1 MARPLDNG
9 GDLTLNSMMS
19 VLTIQSRVASGYVGN
34 SIAVPC
40 LQQLGIDAVTVDTTM
55 LSNHPAHGAFRGRVV
70 PPEEIDQLLFGVV
83 TRTAPESFDAML
95 SGYLGTTETGQS
107 FLRVVETRRPGALYC
122 LDPVLGDNE
131 RLYVNEDLV
140 SFFQIEALPEA
151 DIVTPNAFEAGILLG
166 QESCTLK
173 NGAVTIGGLLK
184 RGPTRIAV
192 TGIKTPTGV
201 ATLAADTSG
210 LWIIE
215 TPRVEVAES
224 GAGDAFAALLL
235 GRLLTSDLSFPEA
248 AAVAAS
254 SLYDLLALTRRL
266 GKEDLAIIDGL
277 ELVKEPSSQFMA
289 EPFRS

>member
-9 GDLTLNSMMS
+9 GDLTLNPMMS

-40 LQQLGIDAVTVDTTM
+40 LQQLGIDAVAVDTTM

-70 PPEEIDQLLFGVV
+70 PPEEIDELLFGVV
-83 TRTAPESFDAML
+83 TRIAPESFDAML

-107 FLRVVETRRPGALYC
+107 FLRVVETRRPDALYC

-140 SFFQIEALPEA
+140 SFFQIEALPDA
-151 DIVTPNAFEAGILLG
+151 DIITPNAFEAGVLLG
-166 QESCTLK
+166 QESCTLE
-173 NGAVTIGGLLK
+173 NGAAIIGDLLK
-184 RGPTRIAV
+184 RGPSRIAV
-192 TGIKTPTGV
+192 TGIETPTGI
-201 ATLAADTSG
+201 ATLAATTSG

-215 TPRVEVAES
+215 TPRIEVAEF

-235 GRLLTSDLSFPEA
+235 GRLLTSELSFSEA
-248 AAVAAS
+248 VAVAAS
-254 SLYDLLALTRRL
+254 SLYDLLTLTRRL
-266 GKEDLAIIDGL
+266 GKDDLAIVDGL
-277 ELVKEPSSQFMA
+277 DLVKEPSSQFTA